1 MSKVAWMPLNK
12 KNFLRNLKKWE
23 GFEGFSCIKIRKIEN
38 ISELFRDSLF

>member
-12 KNFLRNLKKWE
+12 KISFETFKKWE
-23 GFEGFSCIKIRKIEN
+23 GFEGFFYIKIRKIEN